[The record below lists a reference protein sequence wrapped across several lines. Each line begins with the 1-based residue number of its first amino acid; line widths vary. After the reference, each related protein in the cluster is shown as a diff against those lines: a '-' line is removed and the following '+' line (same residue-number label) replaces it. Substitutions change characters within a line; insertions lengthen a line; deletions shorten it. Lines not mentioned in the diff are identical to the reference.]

1 MEETYFT
8 PEEQKLIVSQF
19 RQLLRYTRDVTHAD
33 DVKKVRTIIANGI
46 KENHYRRD
54 KYGIN
59 PTIRNMTTAL
69 LLCEKISPDRNMII
83 TVLLYNLCKS
93 EFMSEA

>member
-54 KYGIN
+54 K
-59 PTIRNMTTAL
+59 
-69 LLCEKISPDRNMII
+69 
-83 TVLLYNLCKS
+83 
-93 EFMSEA
+93 